1 LKNSIWRSFAVL
13 GVAMVVGLAAYA
25 GQTGYPDDMEV
36 RRIAAL
42 PEVRSLE
49 YDGVRLSYRLDEVMT
64 QDRPYLAGSQDLPP
78 KSDLQIFASLTD
90 AESGHAL
97 DGAQV
102 YFNAET
108 PIGVEVTA
116 IGKKAAWG
124 YYTVLTEA
132 RSGRYEFTFTAQL
145 GDGFVEDRF
154 CYDFN

>member
-1 LKNSIWRSFAVL
+1 MKNSIWRSLVVL
-13 GVAMVVGLAAYA
+13 GVAMVMGLAAYA

-49 YDGVRLSYRLDEVMT
+49 YDGIRLSYRLGEVLT
-64 QDRPYLAGSQDLPP
+64 QDRPHFSGGQDVSPQTELH
-78 KSDLQIFASLTD
+78 IFASLTD
-90 AESGHAL
+90 TESGHAL

-108 PIGVEVTA
+108 PTGIEVSA
-116 IGKKAAWG
+116 IGKKTAWG
-124 YYTVLTEA
+124 YTTVLTDS

-145 GDGFVEDRF
+145 GDTFVEDRF

>member
-1 LKNSIWRSFAVL
+1 MKNSIWRSLAVL
-13 GVAMVVGLAAYA
+13 GVAMVMGLAAYA

-36 RRIAAL
+36 RRITAL

-49 YDGVRLSYRLDEVMT
+49 YDGVRLSYRLGEVRT
-64 QDRPYLAGSQDLPP
+64 QDRPYLAGSQDFPAQSEL
-78 KSDLQIFASLTD
+78 KIFASLTD
-90 AESGHAL
+90 VESGHAL

-124 YYTVLTEA
+124 YYTVLTEP
-132 RSGRYEFTFTAQL
+132 RSGRYEFTFTAQF
-145 GDGFVEDRF
+145 GGTFVEDRF